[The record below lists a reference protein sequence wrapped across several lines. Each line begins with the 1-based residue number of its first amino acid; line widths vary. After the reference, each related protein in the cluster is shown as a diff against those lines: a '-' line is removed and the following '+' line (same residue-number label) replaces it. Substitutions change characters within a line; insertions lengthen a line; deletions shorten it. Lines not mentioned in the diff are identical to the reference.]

1 MYKFVKIRPSNSGFD
16 IRVNFWLDNYQLRFV
31 EPFKQLYD
39 RDTSTDKVTSSYEMW
54 CLWLYVDPSYENKI
68 GKLFEAEKRSAIK
81 SYCPTFDFNDEVIN
95 KCILEYPEICM
106 SDSAKEFTKSLNQI
120 RKFKD
125 LIDEMI
131 TTKGLTLDE
140 KVVSPRGRE
149 EKVEGTAKQL
159 LGLKKAMHLLWKDFF
174 PLKSAFE
181 EEMKD
186 AKLFGGGRETALERG
201 TLMLVNEEDE
211 D

>member
-1 MYKFVKIRPSNSGFD
+1 M
-16 IRVNFWLDNYQLRFV
+16 
-31 EPFKQLYD
+31 PFKELYD
-39 RDTSTDKVTSSYEMW
+39 RDASENKEVSSREML
-54 CLWLYVDPSYENKI
+54 CIYSYCDPSYDNKI
-68 GKLFEAEKRSAIK
+68 YRLEESEKRSAIK
-81 SYCPTFDFNDEVIN
+81 SYHPDFDFNDEVIN
-95 KCILEYPEICM
+95 KCIMAYPEMCL
-106 SDSAKEFTKSLNQI
+106 SDAAKEFTKSLDQI

-125 LIDEMI
+125 LIDDMI

-159 LGLKKAMHLLWKDFF
+159 LGLKKAMHLLWKEFF
-174 PLKSAFE
+174 PLKTAFE

-201 TLMLVNEEDE
+201 TLMILPDEDE
-211 D
+211 

>member
-1 MYKFVKIRPSNSGFD
+1 MYKFVKINHPVN
-16 IRVNFWLDNYQLRFV
+16 IRDNFWNLNYQIRFIM
-31 EPFKQLYD
+31 PFKELYD
-39 RDTSTDKVTSSYEMW
+39 RDASENKEVSSREML
-54 CLWLYVDPSYENKI
+54 CIYSYCDPSYDNKI
-68 GKLFEAEKRSAIK
+68 YRLEESEKRSAIK
-81 SYCPTFDFNDEVIN
+81 SYHPDFDFNDEVIN
-95 KCILEYPEICM
+95 KCIMAYPEMCL
-106 SDSAKEFTKSLNQI
+106 SDAAKEFTKSLDQI

-125 LIDEMI
+125 LIDDMI

-159 LGLKKAMHLLWKDFF
+159 LGLKKAMHLLWKEFF
-174 PLKSAFE
+174 PLKTAFE

-201 TLMLVNEEDE
+201 TLMILPDEDE
-211 D
+211 